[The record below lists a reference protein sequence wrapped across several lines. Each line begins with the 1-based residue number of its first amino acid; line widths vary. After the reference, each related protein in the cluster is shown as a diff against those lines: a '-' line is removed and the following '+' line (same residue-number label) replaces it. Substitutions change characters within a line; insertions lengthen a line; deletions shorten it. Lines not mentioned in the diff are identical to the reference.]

1 MKLVGVVMVKNEAD
15 VIEAFVRHNLLFL
28 DRLLIIDHQS
38 SDATVKIV
46 MALAAEGLPIDLMRD
61 TAIAF
66 RQGDRI
72 GEMARLAFTK
82 HGANHVFALDADEF
96 IAAES
101 RSQLVDLLQQVP
113 RSQSVCLPWR
123 NFVPE
128 DAPPSVLHPL
138 SRIQLRA
145 FADVEPLTKLVLGR
159 HFVEDNLAIGHGNH
173 LLLRV
178 VNGQVVT
185 LPPVPLLAG
194 VELAHVPFRSINQ
207 FVAKIVLSWFG
218 NRLLQGKLVRISE
231 TNWHWRDL
239 FDRYIAGDT
248 PDWAQMR
255 AHALRSYL
263 LTPDAKPQALPI
275 ESARLVLEPLP
286 HDPMLRYT
294 ADHTDDPMR
303 LLAVWVERLL
313 DRQLESGAGR

>member
-1 MKLVGVVMVKNEAD
+1 MKLAGVVMVKNEAD
-15 VIEAFVRHNLLFL
+15 VIEAFVRHNLRFL
-28 DRLLIIDHQS
+28 DRLLIVDHQS

-46 MALAAEGLPIDLMRD
+46 MSLAVEGLPIDLMRD

-82 HGANHVFALDADEF
+82 YGADHVFALDADEF
-96 IAAES
+96 IAAET
-101 RSQLVDLLQQVP
+101 RSQLVDRLQSVP
-113 RSQSVCLPWR
+113 RGQSVCLPWR

-128 DAPPSVLHPL
+128 DAPPLALHPL
-138 SRIQLRA
+138 SRIRLRA
-145 FADVEPLTKLVLGR
+145 FADVEPLTKLVLGQ

-218 NRLLQGKLVRISE
+218 NRLLQGKLARISE
-231 TNWHWRDL
+231 TNWHWREL

-248 PDWAQMR
+248 PDWSQIR

-275 ESARLVLEPLP
+275 ESARLVLDPLP
-286 HDPMLRYT
+286 HDPTLRYT
-294 ADHTDDPMR
+294 ADQNDDPMR

-313 DRQLESGAGR
+313 DRQFEVDAGG